1 MSDRARRTV
10 VFVSR
15 LPPPRGG
22 ICTWTRIVFERGL
35 PDGWIPLLVD
45 TDLPANRQT
54 FVRGRVSPAELRR
67 TARILLHLLRE
78 LVLRRPA
85 IVHFNLDPLN
95 LGVYR
100 DLAGAVLARLF
111 RVPVVLHHHGLVAR
125 LDEQPERRLQR
136 WVLTRAARVASLN
149 IALNEPSAAFLRS
162 RTQGS
167 RARVV
172 SLPNF
177 FDERALPQLPGEPA
191 GAPRVAFVAGL
202 TLAKG
207 AHLAVEVARRLPD
220 VELHLF
226 GDVYEEIRPVLD
238 AAPANVFVHGEVEHD
253 ALIRELRQSRLLLFP
268 SEHEGFPYAVLEA
281 MALGLAVVATPVG
294 AIPEMVEDGQGGLLR
309 PRDAGALAAAVGEL
323 LADEPRRAAMG
334 RFNREKAWR
343 LYAYA
348 AVSRELADLYE
359 SLAGAPR
366 A

>member
-1 MSDRARRTV
+1 V

-35 PDGWIPLLVD
+35 PGGWSPRLVD

-54 FVRGRVSPAELRR
+54 FVRGRVSGTELRR

-78 LVLRRPA
+78 LALRRPA

-100 DLAGAVLARLF
+100 DFVGAVVARLF
-111 RVPVVLHHHGLVAR
+111 GVPVVLHHHGLVAR
-125 LDEQPERRLQR
+125 LEEQPERRLQR
-136 WVLTRAARVASLN
+136 WILTRAARVASVN
-149 IALNEPSAAFLRS
+149 IALNEPSAAFLRE
-162 RTQGS
+162 RTRGS

-177 FDERALPQLPGEPA
+177 FDETALPPDTGEAEGP
-191 GAPRVAFVAGL
+191 PRVAFVAGL

-207 AHLAVEVARRLPD
+207 AHLAVEVARRLPHI
-220 VELHLF
+220 ELHLF
-226 GDVYEEIRPVLD
+226 GDVYDEIRPALD
-238 AAPANVFVHGEVEHD
+238 AAPANVFVHGEIEHD
-253 ALIRELRQSRLLLFP
+253 ALIGELRASRLLLLP

-281 MALGLAVVATPVG
+281 MALGLPVVAAPVG
-294 AIPEMVEDGQGGLLR
+294 AIPEMIEEGRGGLLR
-309 PRDAGALAAAVGEL
+309 PREPGALAAAVGEL
-323 LADEPRRAAMG
+323 LADEPRRARMG

-348 AVSRELADLYE
+348 SVSRALAGLYE
-359 SLAGAPR
+359 SLAGGDPR